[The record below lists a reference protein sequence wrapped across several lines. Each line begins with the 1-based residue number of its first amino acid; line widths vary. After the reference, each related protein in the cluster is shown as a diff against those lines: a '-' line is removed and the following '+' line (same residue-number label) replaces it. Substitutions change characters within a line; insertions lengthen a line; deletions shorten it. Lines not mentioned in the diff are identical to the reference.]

1 MFLWICC
8 CKKQRFPGDFF
19 LSCVGDSIF
28 FRWTPN
34 SHRVSLAAVGFQPFV
49 VYHLHYCVPVC
60 FLPDE
65 DVVVIKL
72 IVTIP
77 AWTPPQ
83 QSQGKTDSV
92 ECCWI
97 DNFTDSTTQI
107 CWGLHQWKSA
117 HLPFFFCVCHRLG
130 SWIFVFSSMT
140 SVAYLIIGSWG
151 RAPTIFLKRSLDLY
165 RVRNVNRPKPW
176 VRKILIFG
184 SLTTFFKNGDGLKRT
199 MDRNNCFILNSHK
212 VLKFLKSEVWVPRIF
227 PIGTTRIMSDA
238 VNHWRME
245 DRSHLLCQ

>member
-8 CKKQRFPGDFF
+8 CKKQRFPGNFF

-28 FRWTPN
+28 FPWTPN

-49 VYHLHYCVPVC
+49 VYHLHHCVPVC
-60 FLPDE
+60 FLPEE
-65 DVVVIKL
+65 DIFVIKL

-77 AWTPPQ
+77 AWTPQ
-83 QSQGKTDSV
+83 HSQGKTDSV
-92 ECCWI
+92 EFCFI

-165 RVRNVNRPKPW
+165 HVRNVNPTKTLGLKKNWDLWEFDP
-176 VRKILIFG
+176 
-184 SLTTFFKNGDGLKRT
+184 TFLGKNGDGLQKT
-199 MDRNNCFILNSHK
+199 MSIQLFYFEQPFL
-212 VLKFLKSEVWVPRIF
+212 VLKFLKSEVWVLSESF
-227 PIGTTRIMSDA
+227 
-238 VNHWRME
+238 W
-245 DRSHLLCQ
+245 